1 MRITRRETK
10 AFRYEVSGYS
20 IGFCSCEGVKMQSDS
35 LIKNLRKKFSINPKK
50 EFLDRT
56 SFPKKIVGE
65 GFWLSFFLKRSGR

>member
-1 MRITRRETK
+1 
-10 AFRYEVSGYS
+10 
-20 IGFCSCEGVKMQSDS
+20 MQLDS